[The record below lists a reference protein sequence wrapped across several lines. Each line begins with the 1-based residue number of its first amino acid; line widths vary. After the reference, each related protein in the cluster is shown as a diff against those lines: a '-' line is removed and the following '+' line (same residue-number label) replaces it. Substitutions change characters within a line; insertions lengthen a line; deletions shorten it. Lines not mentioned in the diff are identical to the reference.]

1 MSSSLRPMLK
11 SNSSQHDHKKHL
23 ITQTVEKET
32 CHAPLGIVD
41 HKSSHALATLALA
54 GHKHR
59 SNSR

>member
-1 MSSSLRPMLK
+1 MLK
-11 SNSSQHDHKKHL
+11 SNSSQHDHKKYF
-23 ITQTVEKET
+23 ITQTVEQET
-32 CHAPLGIVD
+32 YHTPLGIVD